1 MHDEFPRVIQPDEPL
16 WTLEEVAAYLRVS
29 ESTIR
34 RWVRLGAIPN
44 VRFGAPDSDS
54 KRPRRALRFI
64 PGVVRR
70 WASGKGGPQ

>member
-1 MHDEFPRVIQPDEPL
+1 MRDEFPRVIHTDEPL

-29 ESTIR
+29 ERTIR
-34 RWVRLGAIPN
+34 RWVRLEVIPC

-54 KRPRRALRFI
+54 HRPRKLVRFE

-70 WASGKGGPQ
+70 WASGKGGPK